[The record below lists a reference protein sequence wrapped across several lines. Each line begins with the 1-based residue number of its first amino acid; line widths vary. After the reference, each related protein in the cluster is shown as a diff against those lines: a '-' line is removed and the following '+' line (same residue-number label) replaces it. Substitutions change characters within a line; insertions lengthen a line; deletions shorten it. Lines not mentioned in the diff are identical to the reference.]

1 MIVYGRSNGKALRS
15 ALNSMTEVRNG
26 YIYAAATGE
35 RIAKIGNTIM
45 MSLQEVLL
53 IMGASFGNKKAKKEL
68 RQREIRDRQKQII
81 RSRRR
86 QQLLRENQD
95 KRRRKGRL
103 DKNVFCIGRLVF
115 LSNEFWIG
123 LLVQLVVYGVSIGVI
138 YGVMRTRLDY
148 IEKKLDKH
156 NNVAERVYK
165 LEADSKVVFEKI
177 SVENN
182 RIKDLEGWQK
192 HEQEKE

>member
-1 MIVYGRSNGKALRS
+1 M
-15 ALNSMTEVRNG
+15 
-26 YIYAAATGE
+26 
-35 RIAKIGNTIM
+35 
-45 MSLQEVLL
+45 
-53 IMGASFGNKKAKKEL
+53 
-68 RQREIRDRQKQII
+68 
-81 RSRRR
+81 
-86 QQLLRENQD
+86 
-95 KRRRKGRL
+95 
-103 DKNVFCIGRLVF
+103 
-115 LSNEFWIG
+115 SNEFWIG

-156 NNVAERVYK
+156 NNVVERVYK